1 MERYGKI
8 IIVFNNYF
16 FSKSSILNL
25 WEGSEYM
32 SGFKWQGSEYAL
44 KCSYGRVLNIPGFQ
58 VCQISAY
65 ANVVEDSEYVRIWLN
80 NALWQS
86 SEYGQ
91 STFLRVLNKLPLLNM
106 PGLWILQGFEYARVT
121 QGTEYA
127 WICLNNTEYDW
138 IWRHI
143 PVCRICQNS
152 ECVWCST

>member
-1 MERYGKI
+1 
-8 IIVFNNYF
+8 
-16 FSKSSILNL
+16 
-25 WEGSEYM
+25 M

-44 KCSYGRVLNIPGFQ
+44 KCSYGRDLNIPGFQ

-106 PGLWILQGFEYARVT
+106 PGL
-121 QGTEYA
+121 
-127 WICLNNTEYDW
+127 
-138 IWRHI
+138 
-143 PVCRICQNS
+143 
-152 ECVWCST
+152 